1 MLFSKMST
9 FPPLFPSSPSPLLIY
24 LLFSESSSSPSFSFL
39 FFSLFKYFLF
49 LPASSPSQNI
59 PIPRYNTTQHNFDQ
73 FRVSFTKLG
82 FPRLSSLLS
91 LFPSFPKYQGFFHF
105 QFTLS

>member
-24 LLFSESSSSPSFSFL
+24 LLFSESSSSPSFSVL

-59 PIPRYNTTQHNFDQ
+59 PIPRYNTTQLRSISCKFHKTWFSLT
-73 FRVSFTKLG
+73 FFLIISLPF
-82 FPRLSSLLS
+82 LSQIS
-91 LFPSFPKYQGFFHF
+91 GFFHF